1 MARKSKIERTK
12 QKLLERLRFKYK
24 LVFLNEQ
31 TYEEVFGLRLSRL
44 NAFTYFISASMA
56 IIALVTVIIAFTPLR
71 EYIPG
76 YPTGKERRML
86 VRNAQ
91 RLDSLV
97 IEIKKRDN
105 FLKNIRTIM
114 DGGVINDRDTTTNG
128 AVSQSSHDIHFTKS
142 SEDSAFRAQIEEEE
156 KFNLGIAKRTA
167 VPIQLEQTFFYSPL
181 KGIIVNRFGDSNG
194 HYGVDIVATEG
205 SRVSAVM
212 DGTVVFAG
220 WTIET
225 GYVIQIQHPN
235 NLLSFYKHNSKLLK
249 RAGVT
254 AKAGEAIAQVGNS
267 GEQSTGPHLHFE
279 LWSKGAPINPE
290 DYISFK

>member
-1 MARKSKIERTK
+1 MARKSKIEKTK
-12 QKLLERLRFKYK
+12 QRLLTRLRFKYK

-44 NAFTYFISASMA
+44 NVFTYLISASMA

-91 RLDSLV
+91 RIDSLA
-97 IEIKKRDN
+97 IEVYKRDR
-105 FLKNIRTIM
+105 LIKNIRTIIA
-114 DGGVINDRDTTTNG
+114 GEVINDRDTSN
-128 AVSQSSHDIHFTKS
+128 SQTSKSAQDISFKKS
-142 SEDSAFRAQIEEEE
+142 SEDSLFRAQIEEEE
-156 KFNLGIAKRTA
+156 KFNLGITQRTSA
-167 VPIQLEQTFFYSPL
+167 PVQLEHTYFFSPL
-181 KGIIVNRFGDSNG
+181 KGIVVNKFGDSVG
-194 HYGVDIVATEG
+194 HFGVDIVAVEG

-212 DGTVVFAG
+212 DGTVVFTG
-220 WTIET
+220 WTVET

-235 NLLSFYKHNSKLLK
+235 NLISFYKHNGKILK
-249 RAGVT
+249 KTGDTV
-254 AKAGEAIAQVGNS
+254 KSGEVIAQVGNS
-267 GEQSTGPHLHFE
+267 GELTTGPHLHFE
-279 LWSKGAPINPE
+279 LWHKGGPINPE